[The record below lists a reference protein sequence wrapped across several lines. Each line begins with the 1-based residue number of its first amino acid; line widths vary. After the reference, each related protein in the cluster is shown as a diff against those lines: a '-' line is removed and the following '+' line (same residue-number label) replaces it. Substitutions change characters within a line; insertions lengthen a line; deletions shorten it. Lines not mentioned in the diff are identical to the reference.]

1 MEDLIRNAH
10 TLFEER
16 PSQPPPVPS
25 NVAEATSTH
34 TYGSLFLSPGFPQSS
49 EIQAMGSTS
58 RHRPQIDD
66 GIHASSQS
74 SSAFPSDGA
83 TVNCFAPP
91 QATLMSPLREL
102 SVSKMH
108 TEGVKTTTQE
118 RLTKAKGTR
127 ESCECS
133 HIWMRRRYRKAHP
146 RAFYR
151 VRQVFHSPQLR
162 VCKLEWGL
170 HDMYISCN
178 FYRGFNVFRK
188 LKNDKHSQFH
198 CLSDRD
204 SVYFR
209 MEDSKSHS
217 KPTYEMHIAHTR
229 SAPPPNSNTS

>member
-58 RHRPQIDD
+58 RHRPRIDD

-74 SSAFPSDGA
+74 SSAFPSDGV

-91 QATLMSPLREL
+91 QATLTSPLREL

-118 RLTKAKGTR
+118 RLTKAKGTKGKSGVLPHSDAPTIPQSPP
-127 ESCECS
+127 ES
-133 HIWMRRRYRKAHP
+133 I
-146 RAFYR
+146 
-151 VRQVFHSPQLR
+151 
-162 VCKLEWGL
+162 
-170 HDMYISCN
+170 
-178 FYRGFNVFRK
+178 
-188 LKNDKHSQFH
+188 
-198 CLSDRD
+198 LS
-204 SVYFR
+204 
-209 MEDSKSHS
+209 
-217 KPTYEMHIAHTR
+217 
-229 SAPPPNSNTS
+229 SAPGFPLSSATSLQTRMGSP